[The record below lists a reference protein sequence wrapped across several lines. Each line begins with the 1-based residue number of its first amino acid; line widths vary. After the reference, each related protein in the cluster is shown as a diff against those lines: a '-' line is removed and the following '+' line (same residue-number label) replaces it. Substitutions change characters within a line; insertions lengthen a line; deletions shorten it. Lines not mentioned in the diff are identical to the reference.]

1 VILSRRE
8 FIDYF
13 NREHPGLGD
22 ADSALWEPERYE
34 PHAVPSEWFVYAD
47 TPEISGWNWDK
58 AVYWSW
64 VRNHCRGQVFCYSL
78 SGGQGWFGFQYRDD
92 IVIWSLRWTA

>member
-1 VILSRRE
+1 MILTRE
-8 FIDYF
+8 EFSDYF
-13 NREHPGLGD
+13 NQQHPGLGD

-78 SGGQGWFGFQYRDD
+78 SGGQGWWGFQYRDD